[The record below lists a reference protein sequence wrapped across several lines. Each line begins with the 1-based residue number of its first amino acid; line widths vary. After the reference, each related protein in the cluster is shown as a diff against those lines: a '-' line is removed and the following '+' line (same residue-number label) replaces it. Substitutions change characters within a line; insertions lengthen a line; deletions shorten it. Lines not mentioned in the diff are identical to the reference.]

1 MTIEFEYWWLLA
13 LPLFFTLG
21 WIAARVDIKQL
32 LSESTALPAAYFK
45 GLNFLISDQH
55 GKAVDAF
62 SEAIEANTDSLEL
75 HFALGSLFRRT
86 GETDRAI
93 NMHLN
98 MLDKKELTE
107 NQKSAV
113 KAELAQDYLKAGLFD
128 RAEELFKGLDDT
140 RYRQPALRAL
150 LEIYVREREWLQAIA
165 TATELERLSG
175 VPFRI
180 EIAQYYCELAMND
193 LIAERHDAA
202 RNYLNL
208 ALDANKNCVR
218 ANVLLG
224 DGEVSQGAHQA
235 AISHWKR
242 IEFQQPEYLGLV
254 AAKLLKSYRALNS
267 ENGGHLKDG
276 LTQLNTYLE
285 TYKLPS
291 LMSVLYEATLNEEGA
306 EKAAKLARNELIRQ
320 PSLTTLDQLLQARAM
335 ADETQIQGS
344 NQDIQLMQQTV
355 RNAIGN
361 RAVYHC
367 DQCGFRAKQHHWQ
380 CPACNAWESLPAEPS
395 ETISR
400 EMTIKKNNAK

>member
-55 GKAVDAF
+55 AKAVDAF

-180 EIAQYYCELAMND
+180 EIAQYYCELAMNN
-193 LIAERHDAA
+193 LIASRHDAA
-202 RNYLNL
+202 RNYLGL

-224 DGEVSQGAHQA
+224 DLEVSQGAHQA

-254 AAKLLKSYRALNS
+254 AGKLLKSYRALNF
-267 ENGGHLKDG
+267 ENGGQLKDG

-291 LMSVLYEATLNEEGA
+291 LMSVLYEATLSEEGA

-335 ADETQIQGS
+335 ADETQMQSS

-361 RAVYHC
+361 RAVFHC

-395 ETISR
+395 EAISR
-400 EMTIKKNNAK
+400 EMTIKKK

>member
-21 WIAARVDIKQL
+21 WMAARVDIKQL

-45 GLNFLISDQH
+45 GLNFLISNQH
-55 GKAVDAF
+55 AKAVDAF

-128 RAEELFKGLDDT
+128 RAEELFKSLDDT

-150 LEIYVREREWLQAIA
+150 LEIYGREREWLQAIA

-193 LIAERHDAA
+193 IIAQRHDAA
-202 RNYLNL
+202 RNYLSMS
-208 ALDANKNCVR
+208 LDANKNCVR
-218 ANVLLG
+218 ANMLLG
-224 DGEVSQGAHQA
+224 DLELSLGAHQA

-242 IEFQQPEYLGLV
+242 IEFQQSEYLGLV
-254 AAKLLKSYRALNS
+254 AGKLLKSYRALDC

-285 TYKLPS
+285 TYKLPL
-291 LMSVLYEATLNEEGA
+291 LMSVLYEATLHEEGA

-335 ADETQIQGS
+335 VDETQTQGS

-395 ETISR
+395 ETVSR
-400 EMTIKKNNAK
+400 EMTIKKK

>member
-1 MTIEFEYWWLLA
+1 MTIEFEYWWLLV

-32 LSESTALPAAYFK
+32 IAESTALPAAYFK

-55 GKAVDAF
+55 NKAVEAF
-62 SEAIEANTDSLEL
+62 SEAMQANTDSLEL

-98 MLDKKELTE
+98 LLDKKELTD

-113 KAELAQDYLKAGLFD
+113 KAELAQDYLKAGLYD
-128 RAEELFKGLDDT
+128 RAEELFKSLNDT
-140 RYRQPALRAL
+140 RYRQPSLHAL
-150 LEIYVREREWLQAIA
+150 LEIYVREREWTRAIE

-175 VPFRI
+175 VSFRI
-180 EIAQYYCELAMND
+180 QIAQYYCELAMND
-193 LIAERHDAA
+193 IIAQKQDAA
-202 RNYLNL
+202 RNQLHK
-208 ALDANKNCVR
+208 ALDSNKNCVR

-224 DGEVSQGAHQA
+224 DLEASTVAHQA

-242 IEFQQPEYLGLV
+242 IEFQQPEYLGLI
-254 AAKLLKSYRALNS
+254 ANKMLKSYRA
-267 ENGGHLKDG
+267 EDQLKQG
-276 LTQLNTYLE
+276 LAQLNAYLE
-285 TYKLPS
+285 IYKLPS
-291 LMSVLYEATLNEEGA
+291 LMSALYEVTLVEEGA

-335 ADETQIQGS
+335 ADETKKQS
-344 NQDIQLMQQTV
+344 NNQDIQLMQQTV

-361 RAVYHC
+361 RAAYHC
-367 DQCGFRAKQHHWQ
+367 NQCGFRAKQHHWQ

-395 ETISR
+395 ETVSR
-400 EMTIKKNNAK
+400 EMTVKKK

>member
-21 WIAARVDIKQL
+21 WMAARVDIKQL

-45 GLNFLISDQH
+45 GLNFLISNQH
-55 GKAVDAF
+55 AKAVDAF

-128 RAEELFKGLDDT
+128 RAEELFKSLDDT

-150 LEIYVREREWLQAIA
+150 LEIYGREREWLQAIA

-193 LIAERHDAA
+193 IIAQRHDAA
-202 RNYLNL
+202 RNYLSMS
-208 ALDANKNCVR
+208 LDANKNCVR

-224 DGEVSQGAHQA
+224 DLEVSLGAHQA

-254 AAKLLKSYRALNS
+254 AGKLLKSYRALDF

-276 LTQLNTYLE
+276 LTQLNNYLE
-285 TYKLPS
+285 TYKLPL
-291 LMSVLYEATLNEEGA
+291 LMSVLYEATLHEEGA

-335 ADETQIQGS
+335 VDERQTQGS

-367 DQCGFRAKQHHWQ
+367 DQCGFRARQHHWQ

-395 ETISR
+395 ETVSR
-400 EMTIKKNNAK
+400 EMTIKKK

>member
-1 MTIEFEYWWLLA
+1 MTVEFEYWWLLV

-32 LSESTALPAAYFK
+32 LSESTTLPAAYFK

-55 GKAVDAF
+55 DKAVEAF
-62 SEAIEANTDSLEL
+62 SEAVQANTDSLEL

-98 MLDKKELTE
+98 LLEKKELTP

-150 LEIYVREREWLQAIA
+150 LEIYVREREWIQAID

-175 VPFRI
+175 VPFRR
-180 EIAQYYCELAMND
+180 EIAQYYCELAMNEI
-193 LIAERHDAA
+193 IAQNHDAA
-202 RNYLNL
+202 RKQLAF

-224 DGEVSQGAHQA
+224 DLETTEGAHQA
-235 AISHWKR
+235 AITHWKR

-254 AAKLLKSYRALNS
+254 AGKMLKSYRAMDNLN
-267 ENGGHLKDG
+267 EGMA
-276 LTQLNTYLE
+276 QLNTYLE

-291 LMSVLYEATLNEEGA
+291 LMSVLYEATLAEEGA
-306 EKAAKLARNELIRQ
+306 EKAARLARNELIRQ

-335 ADETQIQGS
+335 ADDVN

-361 RAVYHC
+361 RAAYHC
-367 DQCGFRAKQHHWQ
+367 NQCGFRAKQYHWQ

-395 ETISR
+395 EAVSR

>member
-1 MTIEFEYWWLLA
+1 MTIEFEYWWLLV

-32 LSESTALPAAYFK
+32 IAESTALPAAYFK

-55 GKAVDAF
+55 NKAVEAF
-62 SEAIEANTDSLEL
+62 SEAMQANTDSLEL

-98 MLDKKELTE
+98 LLDKKELTD
-107 NQKSAV
+107 NQRSAV
-113 KAELAQDYLKAGLFD
+113 KAELAQDYLKAGLYD
-128 RAEELFKGLDDT
+128 RAEELFKGLNDT
-140 RYRQPALRAL
+140 RYRQPALHAL
-150 LEIYVREREWLQAIA
+150 LEIYVREREWTRAIE

-175 VPFRI
+175 VSFRI
-180 EIAQYYCELAMND
+180 QIAQYYCELAMND
-193 LIAERHDAA
+193 IIAQKLDAA
-202 RNYLNL
+202 RNQLHK
-208 ALDANKNCVR
+208 ALDSNKNCVR

-224 DGEVSQGAHQA
+224 DLQASTGAHQA
-235 AISHWKR
+235 AISQWKR
-242 IEFQQPEYLGLV
+242 IEFQQPEYLGLI
-254 AAKLLKSYRALNS
+254 ANKMLKSYRADS
-267 ENGGHLKDG
+267 QLKQG
-276 LTQLNTYLE
+276 LAQLNAYLE

-291 LMSVLYEATLNEEGA
+291 LMSALYEATLVEEGA

-335 ADETQIQGS
+335 ADETKKQS
-344 NQDIQLMQQTV
+344 NNQDIQLMQQTV

-361 RAVYHC
+361 RAAYHC

-395 ETISR
+395 EAVSR

>member
-150 LEIYVREREWLQAIA
+150 LEIYVREREWLQSIA

-175 VPFRI
+175 VPFRV

-193 LIAERHDAA
+193 IIAQRQDAA

-224 DGEVSQGAHQA
+224 DLEVSLGVNQTSAHKA

-254 AAKLLKSYRALNS
+254 AAKMLKSYRAS
-267 ENGGHLKDG
+267 GQLKEG
-276 LTQLNTYLE
+276 LAQLNTYLE

-291 LMSVLYEATLNEEGA
+291 LMSVLYEATLAEEGA

-335 ADETQIQGS
+335 ADETQKQGQ

-361 RAVYHC
+361 RAAYHC
-367 DQCGFRAKQHHWQ
+367 GQCGFRAKQYHWQ

-395 ETISR
+395 ETVSR
-400 EMTIKKNNAK
+400 EMTIKK

>member
-1 MTIEFEYWWLLA
+1 MTVEFEYWWLLV

-21 WIAARVDIKQL
+21 WVAARVDIKQL
-32 LSESTALPAAYFK
+32 LSESTTLPAAYFK

-55 GKAVDAF
+55 DKAVEAF
-62 SEAIEANTDSLEL
+62 SEAMQANTDSLEL

-93 NMHLN
+93 NLHLN
-98 MLDKKELTE
+98 LLDKKELTP
-107 NQKSAV
+107 NQISAV

-150 LEIYVREREWLQAIA
+150 LEIYVREREWAQSIA

-175 VPFRI
+175 VPFRQ

-193 LIAERHDAA
+193 IIAQKQDSA
-202 RNYLNL
+202 RIQLKS
-208 ALDANKNCVR
+208 ALDANTNCVR

-224 DGEVSQGAHQA
+224 DLEANTGAHQA

-242 IEFQQPEYLGLV
+242 IEFQQPEHLGLV
-254 AAKLLKSYRALNS
+254 AGKMLKSYRSA
-267 ENGGHLKDG
+267 GKLKEG
-276 LTQLNTYLE
+276 LAQLNTYLE
-285 TYKLPS
+285 TYKLSS
-291 LMSVLYEATLNEEGA
+291 LMSVLYEATLAEEGP

-335 ADETQIQGS
+335 ADETKKTAG

-361 RAVYHC
+361 RAAYHC
-367 DQCGFRAKQHHWQ
+367 DQCGFRAKQYHWQ

-395 ETISR
+395 EAVNR
-400 EMTIKKNNAK
+400 EMTIKKK

>member
-55 GKAVDAF
+55 DKAVDAF

-267 ENGGHLKDG
+267 ENSGHLKDG

-335 ADETQIQGS
+335 AEETQKQGS